1 MDALLDETHTE
12 FLDVAQQIARSIGV
26 TNPADIR
33 GREALGGWATLA
45 SAGLLELRDRTDGAP
60 LASGVEV
67 ALLCR
72 SLGAALVP
80 DPYLPSGAIAA
91 DLIAR
96 SGDPHAWSDDLTSGT
111 SLYGIA
117 LSANLRRIAGP
128 DEDAPVMWGGAGE
141 AGYALALQPDGDGW
155 TLLRSSTSGSE
166 PLDGVSPTN
175 TAWSLSSPRWEVGGT
190 LSSDDVDRVYALAL
204 TGLAADT
211 VGALEAGL
219 RGVVTYSGQR
229 KAYGQHI
236 GSFQSLQH
244 IAADAHTAVE
254 GTRAAVFYAAW
265 GVDELTAPE
274 ALLAARTA
282 KAAAAAMAWGVAE
295 DIMQIYGGIGQTWEH
310 IAHFI
315 TRRVLFDTAV
325 LGDEDVHL
333 DEIARTRLGEN

>member
-1 MDALLDETHTE
+1 MDALLDETRAE
-12 FLDVAQQIARSIGV
+12 FVDVAQQIARSIGV
-26 TNPADIR
+26 KNPGDMR
-33 GREALGGWATLA
+33 EREALSGWGTLA
-45 SAGLLELRDRTDGAP
+45 SSGLLELRDRVDGEP

-72 SLGAALVP
+72 SLGGSLVP
-80 DPYLPSGAIAA
+80 DPYLPSAALAA

-96 SGDPHAWSDDLTSGT
+96 SGDPHAWAGDLTSGKA
-111 SLYGIA
+111 LYGIA
-117 LSANLRRIAGP
+117 LTADLRRIAGP
-128 DEDAPVMWGGAGE
+128 DDAAPILWGGAGT
-141 AGYALALQPDGDGW
+141 AGYALALQRADEGW
-155 TLLRSSTSGSE
+155 TLLRSSAVGAD
-166 PLDGVSPTN
+166 PLEGISPTN
-175 TAWSLSSPRWEVGGT
+175 ALWSLGAQEWTAGGT
-190 LSSDDVDRVYALAL
+190 LSADDVDRAYALAL
-204 TGLAADT
+204 TGLAADA

-219 RGVVTYSGQR
+219 RDVVTYSGQR
-229 KAYGQHI
+229 TAYGQHI
-236 GSFQSLQH
+236 GSFQAIQH

-265 GVDELTAPE
+265 GVDELSPGE

-325 LGDEDVHL
+325 LGDEDAQL
-333 DEIARTRLGEN
+333 DAIARTRLGGN

>member
-26 TNPADIR
+26 ANPADIR
-33 GREALGGWATLA
+33 DRDTLSGWSTLA
-45 SAGLLELRDRTDGAP
+45 SSGLLELRDRTGGAP

-72 SLGAALVP
+72 ALGTSLVP
-80 DPYLPSGAIAA
+80 EPYLPSAAIAA

-96 SGDPHAWSDDLTSGT
+96 SGDAQAWADDLASGEV
-111 SLYGIA
+111 LYGIA
-117 LSANLRRIAGP
+117 LSADLCRIASPG
-128 DEDAPVMWGGAGE
+128 EQAVMWGGAGP
-141 AGYALALQPDGDGW
+141 AGYALALQRDGDRW
-155 TLLRSSTSGSE
+155 TLLRSSAVGSE
-166 PLDGVSPTN
+166 RLSGISPTN
-175 TAWSLSSPRWEVGGT
+175 PLWSLDSAEWETGGT
-190 LSSDDVDRVYALAL
+190 LSADDVDRVYALAL

-254 GTRAAVFYAAW
+254 GARAAVFYAAW
-265 GVDELTAPE
+265 GVDELSAAE

-282 KAAAAAMAWGVAE
+282 KAAAAAMASGVAE

-310 IAHFI
+310 IAHFV
-315 TRRVLFDTAV
+315 TRRVMFDTAL

-333 DEIARTRLGEN
+333 DEIARARLGGN